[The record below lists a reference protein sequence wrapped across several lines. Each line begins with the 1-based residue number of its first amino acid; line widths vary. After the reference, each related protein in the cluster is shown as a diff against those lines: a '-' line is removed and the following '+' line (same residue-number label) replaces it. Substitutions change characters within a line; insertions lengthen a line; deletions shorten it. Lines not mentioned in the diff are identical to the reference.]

1 MKKQKTPQKYLNI
14 YIAIN
19 TAVLLPA
26 FFIILF
32 RWEAVGRLLLVPLL
46 LPLGLYSLL
55 GVFVQYIILIGV
67 LIYAVYRLV
76 KDRKVPIF
84 IMTLVLIAVNLVVN
98 IYLMKMFFIMA
109 MQ

>member
-1 MKKQKTPQKYLNI
+1 MKKEMSPQKGWNI
-14 YIAIN
+14 YLAIN

-32 RWEAVGRLLLVPLL
+32 RWEAVGRLLLVPFL

-98 IYLMKMFFIMA
+98 IYLMKMFYLMA